1 MCVPG
6 QRQSYL
12 SSAVQGNSP
21 QCADQ
26 HGPPVAKSHGRSS
39 VVIPQEDLCSHSRP
53 KCASSKKRH
62 ARAHRGRPGAS
73 SEVLRSRLAQSAAYL
88 DIIRRIGRVDCVRTQ
103 ITRSV
108 PSNLWTS
115 PVRRPSGGRFFP
127 PILTVAGKSPQSLI
141 TKAGFSAGDWS
152 LASKVRANFC
162 FGFVAPVEL
171 RTRTYALCDRSNFA
185 VKSPKVIVTAPGC
198 NQDRSSTARS
208 VADWLVRPNKKQA
221 LLLGPGPW
229 TQTLGSGDMTA
240 ALAK

>member
-88 DIIRRIGRVDCVRTQ
+88 DIIRRIGRVDSVRTQ

-127 PILTVAGKSPQSLI
+127 PILTVAGKSP
-141 TKAGFSAGDWS
+141 
-152 LASKVRANFC
+152 
-162 FGFVAPVEL
+162 E
-171 RTRTYALCDRSNFA
+171 
-185 VKSPKVIVTAPGC
+185 VIVTAPGC

-208 VADWLVRPNKKQA
+208 VADWFVRPNKKQA